1 MQQNFADVSSQCANE
16 FIVYVRFI
24 TAIKQDKGL
33 KGGMIYL
40 GSQFPRAQS
49 IATEHLCLGGTSQ
62 RRVHRRGPFS
72 FSMADRQEGSR
83 HIARLKP
90 SASHLHL
97 LGFTSQSPHSLP
109 K

>member
-1 MQQNFADVSSQCANE
+1 MQQNFADVGSQCANE
-16 FIVYVRFI
+16 FIVYVSFI
-24 TAIKQDKGL
+24 TVIKQDKGL

-40 GSQFPRAQS
+40 DSQFLRAQS
-49 IATEHLCLGGTSQ
+49 IATEHPCLGRASQ
-62 RRVHRRGPFS
+62 RRAHRRGPFS
-72 FSMADRQEGSR
+72 FSMAGRQEGSR
-83 HIARLKP
+83 HITPLKP